1 MCEESWYSLKDCT
14 ITVDAVQVS
23 LGVPYN
29 DDFSVEVRWNVENN
43 HQQHQQH
50 RRQQHFQK
58 KPMLGQSPGACWQRY
73 HSCCVVILLLVVKLH
88 LVLSITRE
96 LRKIKPKTKPQLKR
110 AKWFAVTA
118 TKAPTHLPQSAHPCF
133 CG

>member
-1 MCEESWYSLKDCT
+1 MLFMVPACLLCPRCKKESRHMCEKESWYSLTDCT

-43 HQQHQQH
+43 HQHQQH

-58 KPMLGQSPGACWQRY
+58 SPCWAK
-73 HSCCVVILLLVVKLH
+73 V
-88 LVLSITRE
+88 RE
-96 LRKIKPKTKPQLKR
+96 PAGNGIK
-110 AKWFAVTA
+110 AAVW
-118 TKAPTHLPQSAHPCF
+118 
-133 CG
+133 